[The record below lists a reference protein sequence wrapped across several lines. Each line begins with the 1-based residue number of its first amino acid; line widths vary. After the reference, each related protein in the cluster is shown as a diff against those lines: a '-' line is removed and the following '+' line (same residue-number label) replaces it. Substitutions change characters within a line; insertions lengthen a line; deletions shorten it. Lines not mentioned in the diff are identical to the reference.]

1 MSGNRPFSRRARL
14 ARSATLARSPSNQV
28 RDAPRALAGV
38 VRAAASG
45 MPVLVPLIIVAVVLS
60 FAPSVRAQTEM
71 LAQPSGGWF
80 GTFAAAFIT
89 IGVIAIV
96 LKLAQ

>member
-1 MSGNRPFSRRARL
+1 
-14 ARSATLARSPSNQV
+14 
-28 RDAPRALAGV
+28 
-38 VRAAASG
+38 
-45 MPVLVPLIIVAVVLS
+45 MPVLVLLIIVAVVLS